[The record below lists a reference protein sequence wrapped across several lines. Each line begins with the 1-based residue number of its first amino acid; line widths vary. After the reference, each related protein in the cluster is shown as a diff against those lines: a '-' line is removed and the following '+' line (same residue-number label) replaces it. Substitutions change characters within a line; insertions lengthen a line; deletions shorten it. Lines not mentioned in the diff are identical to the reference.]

1 MNKSKF
7 IKYYAQRYGVDES
20 TSETMVD
27 MFADCLQDL
36 LKAGQ
41 SVEIDEIGKF
51 KSIPL
56 FPEGLNHRNNIALAR
71 LSRSNMVSFAPSKQ
85 LINSVEIA

>member
-1 MNKSKF
+1 MNKAQF
-7 IKYYAQRYGVDES
+7 IEYYAQRYGVDQS

-36 LKAGQ
+36 LIAGE

-51 KSIPL
+51 NSSPL
-56 FPEGLNHRNNIALAR
+56 FPQGLNHGNNISLAK
-71 LSRSNMVSFAPSKQ
+71 LTKSNMVSFYPSKQ
-85 LINSVEIA
+85 LTNSMI